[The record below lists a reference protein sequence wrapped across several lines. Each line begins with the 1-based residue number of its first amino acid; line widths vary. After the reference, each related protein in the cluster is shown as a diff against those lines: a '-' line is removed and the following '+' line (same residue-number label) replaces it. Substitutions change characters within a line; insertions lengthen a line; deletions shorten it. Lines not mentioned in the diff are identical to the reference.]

1 MSVLISAEGVLAV
14 MQHAVP
20 VSSGLI
26 KLPVLPL
33 AETHM
38 ALIAVQG
45 REPHSL
51 EQRVADSA
59 RNPYFPS
66 DLSPIRVGRIEWTE
80 V

>member
-1 MSVLISAEGVLAV
+1 V

-38 ALIAVQG
+38 ALIAVQC
-45 REPHSL
+45 RESDAL
-51 EQRVADSA
+51 EQRVTDSA
-59 RNPYFPS
+59 RNPYFTP
-66 DLSPIRVGRIEWTE
+66 DLSPIRVGRIEWTK